1 MFTDLYHGVESL
13 KTCLKLNILARSDLN
28 HFDATVARFSGCGK
42 AGSIGAMTNYQT
54 TGAT

>member
-1 MFTDLYHGVESL
+1 MFADFNLGVKSW

-28 HFDATVARFSGCGK
+28 HFDATAARLSGCGK